1 MKKKDIK
8 KLEKALDHYN
18 KIVELLDD
26 VAISICCD
34 DDIMRNGQT
43 TSYQVAQMHR
53 AAVDEKIY
61 LAGKIHAY
69 KELFIK

>member
-34 DDIMRNGQT
+34 DDAMLNGQT

-53 AAVDEKIY
+53 DACYEKNY
-61 LAGKIHAY
+61 LSGKIRAY
-69 KELFIK
+69 KELFLE

>member
-34 DDIMRNGQT
+34 DDAMPNGQT

-53 AAVDEKIY
+53 DACDEKNY
-61 LAGKIHAY
+61 LSGKIRAY
-69 KELFIK
+69 KELFLE

>member
-18 KIVELLDD
+18 KIVELLED
-26 VAISICCD
+26 VSDSVWSD
-34 DDIMRNGQT
+34 DDRMPNGET
-43 TSYQVAQMHR
+43 VVYQVAQMHR
-53 AAVDEKIY
+53 DAVDETSY
-61 LAGKIHAY
+61 LSGKIRAY

>member
-34 DDIMRNGQT
+34 DDTMPNGQT

-53 AAVDEKIY
+53 GAVDEKIY